1 MQYNIE
7 AGTGIKNMQLGA
19 NEVVR
24 ITSDHHIP
32 PKVLTGL
39 CNNLLIGSPLSDF
52 EAGYRWFQDIFN
64 VGGPGVPVTHHY
76 LNGDW
81 GHLAPEHR
89 SSRKH
94 NAFAM
99 QTISD
104 VICERGLTGAQL
116 TLNPGNHSPIESI
129 PPDQREQLINRG
141 ILVPSGHSILRTTGA
156 VEFDIKHGHEDDG
169 TNRGIVGGN
178 THWMQELF
186 RHGLNTI
193 RHATR
198 TAYFPYNTPVMETIS
213 TIMDAFQQINAEA
226 DLPEGS
232 WAVRSHTHFPKL
244 SPPHPG
250 SLEEPENMMSLD
262 YLHSLVTGNHFAQAL
277 LTTAARI
284 APELTGINRRFL
296 AHNHKIGYL
305 NSGLYDPLS
314 QVLSL
319 ADISNS
325 EVALRLAKVNGGYTT
340 DMLNRIEDNA
350 IITTGRI
357 EI

>member
-7 AGTGIKNMQLGA
+7 AGTGVKNMQLGA

-24 ITSDHHIP
+24 ITSDQHIP
-32 PKVLTGL
+32 PKVLTSL
-39 CNNLLIGSPLSDF
+39 CNNLLIGAPLNDY

-64 VGGPGVPVTHHY
+64 VGNPGIPVTHQF

-81 GHLAPEHR
+81 GDLAPEHIR
-89 SSRKH
+89 SRK
-94 NAFAM
+94 NNSLAM
-99 QTISD
+99 QTIAD
-104 VICERGLTGAQL
+104 VIRERDLTGAQL
-116 TLNPGNHSPIESI
+116 TLIPGNHSPIESI
-129 PPDQREQLINRG
+129 PPDQREQLVNRG
-141 ILVPSGHSILRTTGA
+141 ILVPSGHSILQTTGA

-169 TNRGIVGGN
+169 ANRSVAGGN
-178 THWMQELF
+178 SYLIQDLF

-193 RHATR
+193 RHATH
-198 TAYFPYNTPVMETIS
+198 TAYFPYNTPVMDTLS

-244 SPPHPG
+244 SPPHPDNQ
-250 SLEEPENMMSLD
+250 EEPENMMSLD
-262 YLHSLVTGNHFAQAL
+262 YLHSLVTGNHLAQVL

-319 ADISNS
+319 TDISNS
-325 EVALRLAKVNGGYTT
+325 EVALRLAKVNGGYTP
-340 DMLNRIEDNA
+340 DMLNRIKDNA